1 MLGLFCFFRKTT
13 LQNVGFVWHLSFV
26 CKATPTRKMN
36 DLHVKKKATKQATK
50 LMLVFVNGNNHINGA

>member
-1 MLGLFCFFRKTT
+1 
-13 LQNVGFVWHLSFV
+13 
-26 CKATPTRKMN
+26 MN